1 MKQLNRLFAAL
12 AVLSLCLLG
21 GCSREPDAGVLLR
34 EAGAEAEKMTSCSAD
49 FEQTLVFTADGA
61 QHTRSS
67 SNRIVYSAKP
77 FGLKSVQSVQ
87 EDGVSGGSETYTV
100 TESGRLNFYYK
111 TDGVWRKTDAGN
123 LDTSPFAQ
131 VDILRLLS
139 DAQDQKYVRETTLDS
154 QKVHKIE
161 LKLSS
166 EALRSPIETIATATG
181 MADDSKT
188 VVQTL
193 LDSAPALYGYCYIG
207 TDSGRIVR
215 IEADLSEAADRIFQN
230 IDGSRVSVHV
240 SKCEISGDIS
250 DAGSAPAVVLPKAAE
265 SASSVQAYG

>member
-12 AVLSLCLLG
+12 IVLPFCLLG
-21 GCSREPDAGVLLR
+21 GCSKGPDAGVLLR
-34 EAGAEAEKMTSCSAD
+34 EARSGAEKMTSCSAD

-61 QHTRSS
+61 QHTYSS
-67 SNRIVYSAKP
+67 SNRILYSAKP
-77 FGLKSVQSVQ
+77 FALKSVQSIQ
-87 EDGVSGGSETYTV
+87 NDGISDGGETYTV
-100 TESGRLNFYYK
+100 TEGGRLNFYCK
-111 TDGVWRKTDAGN
+111 TDGVWRKTDAGD
-123 LDTSPFAQ
+123 LDTAPARQ

-139 DAQDQKYVRETTLDS
+139 DAQDQEYVRETTLNS
-154 QKVHKIE
+154 RKVHKIE

-166 EALRSPIETIATATG
+166 EALRSAVENIVTATG

-193 LDSAPALYGYCYIG
+193 LDSAPELYGYCYIG
-207 TDSGRIVR
+207 ADSGRIVR

-230 IDGSRVSVHV
+230 IDGGRVSVRV

-250 DAGSAPAVVLPKAAE
+250 DIGAAPAVVLPEEAK